1 MLAVIKTLQ
10 IVCFHLQFFS
20 AWNFDIVFKAG
31 NLVKKTWMTTV
42 VNCLLVRSIDDAIEI
57 RLEVF
62 CQQHSKTEI
71 FNRFTLL

>member
-31 NLVKKTWMTTV
+31 NLVKKAWMTIV
-42 VNCLLVRSIDDAIEI
+42 VNCLLVHSIDDAI
-57 RLEVF
+57 
-62 CQQHSKTEI
+62 
-71 FNRFTLL
+71 